1 VERGRRYRRSL
12 GRSQACPAALMHDSN
27 SSAAAGVFAGVDAWP
42 PGVHARGVWEG
53 APNKAWGH
61 GASAKGPATPIDI

>member
-1 VERGRRYRRSL
+1 
-12 GRSQACPAALMHDSN
+12 MHDSN